1 MSPEPKD
8 IVTEAMRCM
17 ISQLKE
23 DLHTLPTP
31 LIVFFKMAQEEVEE
45 KEVEVGRDCVG
56 LQVCKQAHSLHRHFV
71 TYNPISQAL
80 SQDLETGCP
89 KLAIV
94 KFLGVQI
101 FNGDHNIL
109 RFQP

>member
-1 MSPEPKD
+1 MFNQCYISVCLSSEPKD

-56 LQVCKQAHSLHRHFV
+56 LQVCRA
-71 TYNPISQAL
+71 
-80 SQDLETGCP
+80 CP
-89 KLAIV
+89 DGRV
-94 KFLGVQI
+94 V
-101 FNGDHNIL
+101 
-109 RFQP
+109 